1 RFMIECEIATIY
13 FGPQLR
19 ESSTCMWLTHQF
31 GSLLNLGLCKE
42 YSFMAR
48 AKTPGN
54 GNTSRKQVAVMP
66 APKPVEVQKNTST
79 LNLEEQIRIR
89 AYQLYEE
96 RGYTPGHENDDWLV
110 AEREILT
117 RHDHQQSA

>member
-1 RFMIECEIATIY
+1 
-13 FGPQLR
+13 
-19 ESSTCMWLTHQF
+19 MWLTHQF

-42 YSFMAR
+42 YLFMAR

-54 GNTSRKQVAVMP
+54 GNTSRRQVAVMP
-66 APKPVEVQKNTST
+66 APKSMEVQKSSSRV
-79 LNLEEQIRIR
+79 NLEEQIRVR

-110 AEREILT
+110 AEREILG
-117 RHDHQQSA
+117 RHDTQQSA